1 MVDATI
7 EKELSSCLGQ
17 LPVEKQL
24 QVLDFAK
31 TLALPTIKGVQGKTL
46 LRFAGSIDAT
56 DLEAMSQAIA
66 DDCERVDADEW

>member
-7 EKELSSCLGQ
+7 EKELTSCLGQ
-17 LPVEKQL
+17 LPVQKQL

-31 TLALPTIKGVQGKTL
+31 ALAMPVVKGVQGKTL

-56 DLEAMSQAIA
+56 DVEAMSQATA
-66 DDCERVDADEW
+66 DDCEGVDAYEW

>member
-7 EKELSSCLGQ
+7 EKELSTCLGR

-31 TLALPTIKGVQGKTL
+31 TLAMPAIKGVQGKTL

-56 DLEAMSQAIA
+56 DLDEMSQAIA